1 MHNVTVECVRWLA
14 QAQEPKTFPRLV
26 LEKQQA
32 WDDDG
37 FETLFD
43 VHYQSEPSVPARL
56 LGSTKVLQRA
66 SRVTN
71 LPREMPAGLPPG
83 TGSLG
88 QTIDFYQAVDDLGES
103 AGKAVLSALR
113 DVTRDE
119 AVRREIEGEPG
130 FAESLLRFSEAA
142 RIFRYREHPLHRTGP
157 PPEEVAFSY
166 SGVLPGFGQPHHVEL
181 CFSPQPAYLGRIV
194 ALVGRSGTGKTTL
207 LARLAS
213 ALWGLPQSRMMHEQ
227 LLPRRPPIGR
237 VIAVS
242 YAALDAFVRPPH
254 RLGRSA
260 ERPAFDN
267 YCYCGFRGPKGEL
280 STALLTDTMQAD
292 LDEIRRLGRRQ
303 DWLEMVQSIE
313 LDQDPAVAGR
323 LDDDPA
329 FLEGATHLGAGHK
342 IALAALTRLLAILRN
357 GSFVLFDEPEQHL
370 HPSLLSSL
378 LRVLHDWLAR
388 FDAHCVVATHSPIVL
403 QEIPGRNVRV
413 LDRDGKVPII
423 RTYGDESFG
432 QNLSEIVAQVFGVRE
447 RERNYATFLSEL
459 LKQGVS
465 VEAIERAFGRPLSL
479 HARMALE
486 RLANHGTDREDA

>member
-1 MHNVTVECVRWLA
+1 MPTVTVECVRWLA
-14 QAQEPKTFPRLV
+14 QARSPKKVPRLV

-43 VHYQSEPSVPARL
+43 VYYQGALSETPRL
-56 LGSTKVLQRA
+56 LGSTKILQRGRPTT
-66 SRVTN
+66 S
-71 LPREMPAGLPPG
+71 LPRRMPRGLPPG

-88 QTIDFYQAVDDLGES
+88 QTIDFYRAVEELGAS
-103 AGKAVLSALR
+103 VSNAVLSALR

-119 AVRREIEGEPG
+119 DARREIEGTPG

-142 RIFRYREHPLHRTGP
+142 RIFRFRDRPLHRTGP
-157 PPEEVAFSY
+157 PPENVIFSY
-166 SGVLPGFGQPHHVEL
+166 TGMLPGFGQPHQVEFS
-181 CFSPQPAYLGRIV
+181 FSPKPTRLGRMV

-213 ALWGLPQSRMMHEQ
+213 ALWGLPQSRMMNEQ
-227 LLPRRPPIGR
+227 LLPHRPPIGR

-242 YAALDAFVRPPH
+242 YAALDAFARPPH
-254 RLGRSA
+254 RFGRTA

-280 STALLTDTMQAD
+280 STELLIDTMKAD
-292 LDEIRRLGRRQ
+292 LEEIRRLGLR
-303 DWLEMVQSIE
+303 DSWLQMVESIGLNE
-313 LDQDPAVAGR
+313 DPAVAR
-323 LDDDPA
+323 RFDDDAA
-329 FLEGATHLGAGHK
+329 FLAGARHLGAGHK
-342 IALAALTRLLAILRN
+342 IALSALTRLLALLRN
-357 GSFVLFDEPEQHL
+357 GAFVLFDEPEQHL

-378 LRVLHDWLAR
+378 LRVLHDWLER

-413 LDRDGKVPII
+413 LDRIGEIPIV
-423 RTYGDESFG
+423 RTYEDESFG
-432 QNLSEIVAQVFGVRE
+432 QNLSDIVTQIFGVRE

-459 LKQGVS
+459 LGQGFS
-465 VEAIERAFGRPLSL
+465 AAEIEQAFGRPLSF

-486 RLANHGTDREDA
+486 RLADRGRDREDA

>member
-1 MHNVTVECVRWLA
+1 MQDVTVECVRWLA
-14 QAQEPKTFPRLV
+14 QAQEPKAFPRVV

-43 VHYQSEPSVPARL
+43 VHYQSASSEPIRV
-56 LGSTKVLQRA
+56 LGSTKVLQRGSHA
-66 SRVTN
+66 TS
-71 LPREMPAGLPPG
+71 LPREMPQGLPSG
-83 TGSLG
+83 TCSLG
-88 QTIDFYQAVDDLGES
+88 QTIDFYQAVDELGEPMS
-103 AGKAVLSALR
+103 KSVMSALR

-119 AVRREIEGEPG
+119 GVRREMEGEPG
-130 FAESLLRFSEAA
+130 FTESLLRFSEAA
-142 RIFRYREHPLHRTGP
+142 RIFRYREHPLHRKGP
-157 PPEEVAFSY
+157 TPEDVGFSY
-166 SGVLPGFGQPHHVEL
+166 TGMLPGFSQPHRVEL
-181 CFSPQPAYLGRIV
+181 CFSPQPARLGRIV

-213 ALWGLPQSRMMHEQ
+213 ALWGLPQSKMMHEQ

-242 YAALDAFVRPPH
+242 YAALDTFARPPH

-260 ERPAFDN
+260 TRPAFDN
-267 YCYCGFRGPKGEL
+267 YCYCGFRGPKAEL
-280 STALLTDTMQAD
+280 STTLLTDTMQAD
-292 LDEIRRLGRRQ
+292 IREIRRLDRLK
-303 DWLEMVQSIE
+303 DWQNMLQSIG
-313 LDQDPAVAGR
+313 LDKDPAVARR
-323 LDDDPA
+323 LHDDAA

-342 IALAALTRLLAILRN
+342 IALSALTRLLALLRN

-378 LRVLHDWLAR
+378 LRVLHDWLER
-388 FDAHCVVATHSPIVL
+388 FDAQCVVATHSPIVL

-413 LDRDGKVPII
+413 LDRDGEVPIV
-423 RTYGDESFG
+423 RTYDDESFG
-432 QNLSEIVAQVFGVRE
+432 QNLSEIVTQVFSVQE

-459 LKQGVS
+459 LKGGLS
-465 VEAIERAFGRPLSL
+465 AEAIEQAFGRPLTL

-486 RLANHGTDREDA
+486 RLAKQGTDP